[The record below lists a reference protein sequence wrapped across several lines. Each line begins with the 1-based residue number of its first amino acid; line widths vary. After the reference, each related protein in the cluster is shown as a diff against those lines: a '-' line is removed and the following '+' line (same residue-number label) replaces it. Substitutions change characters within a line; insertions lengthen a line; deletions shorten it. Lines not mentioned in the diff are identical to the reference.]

1 MVYFGLLTYVA
12 DNADDV
18 EADTAVDT
26 MRLGVV
32 VDGRQQTPTFPVV
45 DGFDNLLLIN
55 MLGKRQLNNKAV
67 DVLICIQL
75 INTGK

>member
-1 MVYFGLLTYVA
+1 MK
-12 DNADDV
+12 
-18 EADTAVDT
+18 AVNI
-26 MRLGVV
+26 
-32 VDGRQQTPTFPVV
+32 FPVV